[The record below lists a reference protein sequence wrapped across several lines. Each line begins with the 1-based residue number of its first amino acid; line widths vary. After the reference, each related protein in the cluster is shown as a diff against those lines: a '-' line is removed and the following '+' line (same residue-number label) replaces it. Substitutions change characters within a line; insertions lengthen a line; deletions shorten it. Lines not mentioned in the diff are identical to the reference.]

1 MTTTLKQQVLVI
13 DDSAVN
19 RMIIQK
25 HLEAKGFDVIQAE
38 SGEQAI
44 ELIHDHQFV
53 LVFTDIEMPGINGRE
68 TSKALRKAGCR
79 APIIAV
85 SAHAPESM
93 DESRKAGMNGFITKP
108 VRKPDIE
115 KMLRRHLS

>member
-1 MTTTLKQQVLVI
+1 
-13 DDSAVN
+13 
-19 RMIIQK
+19 MIIKK
-25 HLEAKGFDVIQAE
+25 HLEAEGFEVIQAE

-44 ELIHDHQFV
+44 ELIHDHQFI
-53 LVFTDIEMPGINGRE
+53 LVFTDIEMPGINGQE
-68 TSKALRKAGCR
+68 TSRALRKAGCK

-85 SAHAPESM
+85 SGHEPDCIS
-93 DESRKAGMNGFITKP
+93 ESRKAGMNGFLTKP